1 MSSAD
6 NSKLQVSL
14 AGAGT
19 VGGAVIRLLRENGD
33 SIAASCGRHLEVCSI
48 AVRDIASARERLPAE
63 CASLLTDS
71 WKESAEHPKAEIF
84 IELMGGDSR
93 ECGECIKA
101 ALSGGKS
108 VVTANKALLAE
119 YGEEIFAA
127 ARSAKKPVS
136 YEAAIAGCIPIVKT
150 LRESLCGDEVKEVA
164 GIINGTCNY
173 IISEMSREGTP
184 FTDALSDAQ
193 KKGYAEADPTLDIDG
208 IDAAHKIAL
217 IARLAFG
224 ANIKPKDFLVSGV
237 RDFDRRALEYASQFG
252 FVIKLLA
259 QARRTKEGV
268 AISVEPTLIPREH
281 PLASIGGAM
290 NAVSVLS
297 RYAGETMYYGAG
309 AGGEATA
316 VAVVADLMD
325 IARRTSSPE
334 PNGANNA
341 PKAAPIDDFCAPFFL
356 RLRVLDQPG
365 VLANIAG
372 TLAAENISIE
382 AIHQNESAPGREV
395 DIIMLLHENTRGRVR
410 RAADSIKGMDTVFG
424 DILILPIRRFIK

>member
-1 MSSAD
+1 MTSE
-6 NSKLQVSL
+6 NRKLHISL

-19 VGGAVIRLLRENGD
+19 VGSAVIRLLRENAD
-33 SIAASCGRHLEVCSI
+33 SIAANCGRRLEVCSI
-48 AVRDIASARERLPAE
+48 AVRDVARAKKRLPKE
-63 CASLLTDS
+63 CASLITDS
-71 WKESAEHPKAEIF
+71 WKNAAEHPQSEVVV
-84 IELMGGDSR
+84 ELMGGDSA
-93 ECGECIKA
+93 ECGACIKT
-101 ALSGGKS
+101 ALAGGKS

-119 YGEEIFAA
+119 FGDEIFPA
-127 ARSAKKPVS
+127 ARAAERPVAF
-136 YEAAIAGCIPIVKT
+136 EAAIAGCIPIVKT
-150 LRESLCGDEVKEVA
+150 LRESLCGDKVEEVA

-173 IISEMSREGTP
+173 IISAMSRDGTP
-184 FTDALSDAQ
+184 FAEALSDAQ
-193 KKGYAEADPTLDIDG
+193 KCGYAEADPTLDIDG

-237 RDFDRRALEYASQFG
+237 RDFDPCALKYAAQFG
-252 FVIKLLA
+252 FAIKLLA
-259 QARRTKEGV
+259 QAIRTKDGV

-297 RYAGETMYYGAG
+297 HYAGETMYYGAG
-309 AGGEATA
+309 AGGDATA

-325 IARRTSSPE
+325 IARQTTSPE
-334 PNGANNA
+334 PNGGKDA
-341 PKAAPIDDFCAPFFL
+341 PTAAPADDFCAPFFL
-356 RLRVLDQPG
+356 RLRVLDKPG
-365 VLANIAG
+365 VLAEIAG

-410 RAADSIKGMDTVFG
+410 RAAASITKMDSVFG
-424 DILILPIRRFIK
+424 DILILPIRRFTK